1 MPNLR
6 AGFTIMDCLPTS
18 PALFTSEL
26 LAERVVPVPFDESTM
41 VEGTD
46 CPTTVSSPDDDVCGI
61 LAAGLEK
68 AKHKS
73 KLANWQQKVLVRRTT
88 SYLPVASSLR
98 GAGTLHRHRSSTLR
112 MPSLGIGTRS
122 RAEMPITPFPS
133 FLLICTTKTIHKYCL
148 YETSYEHIWTWLT
161 DRKVWKSKRANKCL
175 AVKDYF

>member
-1 MPNLR
+1 MPNLQ
-6 AGFTIMDCLPTS
+6 AGFTTKACLPAS

-73 KLANWQQKVLVRRTT
+73 VNQIKKYSIVKQLATYLSLVIWEELRCFLATDRVP
-88 SYLPVASSLR
+88 LECPVWVSALGVGLSSLSLLSP
-98 GAGTLHRHRSSTLR
+98 AFSSSAQSKLYINIVCMILH
-112 MPSLGIGTRS
+112 MNILG
-122 RAEMPITPFPS
+122 
-133 FLLICTTKTIHKYCL
+133 L
-148 YETSYEHIWTWLT
+148 
-161 DRKVWKSKRANKCL
+161 D
-175 AVKDYF
+175 